1 MIGIIH
7 IAGQV
12 QGNVQKCAR
21 CGAVLVDYT
30 NTMSLSDGPQ
40 TFLGWEEGAFMTV
53 TDGFPICSQAG
64 RVDFAVDCNAA
75 SEIKQ

>member
-7 IAGQV
+7 IAGPPE
-12 QGNVQKCAR
+12 GNIQKCAR

-30 NTMSLSDGPQ
+30 NAMVPGDGPT
-40 TFLGWEEGAFMTV
+40 TFLAWEEGAFMTV

-64 RVDFAVDCNAA
+64 RADFAVDCNAA